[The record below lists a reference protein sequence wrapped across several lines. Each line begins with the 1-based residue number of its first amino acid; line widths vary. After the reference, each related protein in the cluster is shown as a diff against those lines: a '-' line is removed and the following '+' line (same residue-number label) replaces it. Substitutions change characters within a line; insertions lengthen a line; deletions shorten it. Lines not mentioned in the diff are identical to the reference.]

1 MGWLLLVAGALLLGL
16 ATWSTTA
23 LLRPAPGLDRAVTAG
38 VVAAAGAAACVLA
51 AGAMGLLHP
60 GVVLALEAA
69 WAAVATA
76 LAGPPRLRRP
86 RLRLGAAVRAE
97 PWTAALVALAA
108 LALAWQALVALV
120 LPPFAYDANTYHLTI
135 VATWLREAG
144 IVPPDLSLC
153 CAYYPAT
160 SELLFAWPVLLQGS
174 DAIVDLV
181 QLPFAAL
188 GGLAVAGIARTA
200 GLPRPAAAA
209 AAALYV
215 LTPAVLAQAPTD
227 YADMIVA
234 GCVLAALDQLARYA
248 GTGGAGAAGRR
259 RLATGLVLGIKGT
272 GDRLGDRA
280 RADRARGRRVGAA
293 RPPRGARRRRPRRGG
308 LPRRGARA
316 RLVLVRAQLD
326 RDGQS
331 RLPVPGGA
339 GGRPRLR
346 RPVRASATC

>member
-23 LLRPAPGLDRAVTAG
+23 LLRPASGLDAAVTAG

-51 AGAMGLLHP
+51 AGALGLLHP

-76 LAGPPRLRRP
+76 VAGPPRLRRP

-135 VATWLREAG
+135 VATWLREAE

-174 DAIVDLV
+174 DALVDLV

-200 GLPRPAAAA
+200 GLAASRGGRRGRALRPDSGGARAGADGLRGRDRRGLRAGRARPAR
-209 AAALYV
+209 AL
-215 LTPAVLAQAPTD
+215 
-227 YADMIVA
+227 
-234 GCVLAALDQLARYA
+234 
-248 GTGGAGAAGRR
+248 
-259 RLATGLVLGIKGT
+259 
-272 GDRLGDRA
+272 
-280 RADRARGRRVGAA
+280 RADRRGERGSSSPAS
-293 RPPRGARRRRPRRGG
+293 PPGSCSGSRG
-308 LPRRGARA
+308 
-316 RLVLVRAQLD
+316 
-326 RDGQS
+326 
-331 RLPVPGGA
+331 PGSS
-339 GGRPRLR
+339 GR
-346 RPVRASATC
+346 SCSG